1 MMQFVT
7 ESKAF
12 MNVKLLVENYYFVT
26 GQHYYIVMTLG
37 IPFIVVGLC
46 IIFYTNNEI
55 YFY

>member
-46 IIFYTNNEI
+46 IICYTNNEI